1 MEDFLQKI
9 SSSLRRGS
17 YRVFAASKLDVLRV
31 SFFFSSRRRHTRC
44 SRDWSSDVCSS
55 DLLEEIEALRR
66 EGVQMR
72 DELAKIQEERQY
84 LLHQLEGE
92 SQEHSQ
98 ALEQLAPL
106 QGERQSL
113 LEQLEEMSR
122 TRLQMEERIKRLEER
137 LLQDHR
143 QKLL

>member
-1 MEDFLQKI
+1 
-9 SSSLRRGS
+9 
-17 YRVFAASKLDVLRV
+17 
-31 SFFFSSRRRHTRC
+31 
-44 SRDWSSDVCSS
+44 
-55 DLLEEIEALRR
+55 
-66 EGVQMR
+66 MR
-72 DELAKIQEERQY
+72 DELTKIQEERQY
-84 LLHQLEGE
+84 LLHQLERE

-98 ALEQLAPL
+98 ALEQLSPL